1 MRLRKIV
8 LISVVAA
15 CGGTAG
21 PRDTVTALRAAC
33 ADGEYWSGTA
43 CAKAGDAPAKL
54 ATSKEALD
62 ALKVDD
68 AKVALDA
75 AESAGPLD
83 REHNVALWEQRGI
96 AAAYVDD
103 EQTATAAFD
112 MLLALD
118 PGHFL
123 SYTLSP
129 KATFVFE
136 KVRANKARTAPELD
150 VSWTRGGKVG
160 EPLAVG
166 VEVLSDPKQFLR
178 HATLFVRTRGE
189 TAWHAADVTLVK
201 GEQRVVLPA
210 IDAKKSLSLEVYL
223 RAYDD
228 RNNEVLTWA
237 DPARPREIA
246 LRYDPP
252 RPWYFRWW
260 GIAAIGSAVA
270 AIASV
275 TAYELTLAPPDK
287 IGGTVTV
294 K

>member
-1 MRLRKIV
+1 MCRSLLV
-8 LISVVAA
+8 LVVA
-15 CGGTAG
+15 CGSSAG
-21 PRDTVTALRAAC
+21 PRDTISALRPACGDGQYWAKGTCAA
-33 ADGEYWSGTA
+33 
-43 CAKAGDAPAKL
+43 AGDAPAKL
-54 ATSKEALD
+54 AAGKQALD

-68 AKVALDA
+68 AKAALDA
-75 AESAGPLD
+75 VEAAGPLD

-103 EQTATAAFD
+103 EASATAAFD

-136 KVRANKARTAPELD
+136 KVRSAHHAAPELD
-150 VSWTRGGKVG
+150 VSWARGGKVG
-160 EPLAVG
+160 EPVPVG
-166 VEVLSDPKQFLR
+166 VEVLADPKQFLR

-189 TAWHAADVTLVK
+189 TSWRAADLTLGK

-210 IDAKKSLSLEVYL
+210 VDAKKPLSLEVYL

-228 RNNEVLTWA
+228 RGNEVLTWA
-237 DPARPREIA
+237 DPVRPREIA

-252 RPWYFRWW
+252 RPWYYNWKLLT
-260 GIAAIGSAVA
+260 AIGVAAVA
-270 AIASV
+270 AASV
-275 TAYELTLAPPDK
+275 TVYELTLAPPDK
-287 IGGTVTV
+287 IMGTATV